1 MIMMGLHLNLFLPDP
16 LLRYLILALFKLLS
30 NADLCPIF
38 DMFRVLYL
46 QALYSKCIQ
55 IYLHGQGEIF
65 WMAVSTGD
73 TLLLRLAVVTWN
85 LNARTRRTIR
95 CGQMVL
101 LAFYTS
107 PANAAGD
114 NMVEHPKVLE

>member
-1 MIMMGLHLNLFLPDP
+1 MM
-16 LLRYLILALFKLLS
+16 LALIKLLG
-30 NADLCPIF
+30 DPELCPF
-38 DMFRVLYL
+38 FYLFCVLYL

-73 TLLLRLAVVTWN
+73 TLLLRLTTVIWN
-85 LNARTRRTIR
+85 LNARTRRTIK

-107 PANAAGD
+107 LANAAGD
-114 NMVEHPKVLE
+114 NMIEQPR